1 MQQCNQMGKVDET
14 FPIFF
19 GRLPLFRERRKKEE
33 NAVSFP
39 HRLRSSVVGQGMPR
53 QR

>member
-14 FPIFF
+14 FPFFF
-19 GRLPLFRERRKKEE
+19 GRPSLFRERRKKEE
-33 NAVSFP
+33 AVSFP
-39 HRLRSSVVGQGMPR
+39 HRRRSSVVGQGMPR